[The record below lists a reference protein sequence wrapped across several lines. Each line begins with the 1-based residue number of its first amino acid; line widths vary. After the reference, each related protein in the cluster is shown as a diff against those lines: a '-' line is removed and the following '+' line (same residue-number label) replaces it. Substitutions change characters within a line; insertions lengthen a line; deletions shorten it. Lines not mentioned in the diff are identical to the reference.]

1 MTIKKCR
8 LLTSGT
14 FLLQQNI
21 QKGAR
26 PKKDIFIAYKNTP
39 VQ

>member
-1 MTIKKCR
+1 MKKCR

-21 QKGAR
+21 QKTTR
-26 PKKDIFIAYKNTP
+26 SKKDIFIACKNTP